1 MSAYGGMSATASDIR
16 TDYLRLL
23 VTQLQLQNPLDP
35 MDNQEMASQLAQL
48 SQLEQL
54 ENQSRQLKELG
65 NKFQEALQNAQRNAQ
80 RNEAMELLGKTVSF
94 YAMDK
99 AGKLVVD
106 PAGMPIEHFG
116 VVKSADVTDGEVTL
130 SVSDVNITDVTDG
143 QVVPPASDYILGL
156 EAILSVRN

>member
-1 MSAYGGMSATASDIR
+1 MSAYGGISAAASDIR

-54 ENQSRQLKELG
+54 ENQSRQLQEMG
-65 NKFQEALQNAQRNAQ
+65 SKFEKVLVNAQ

-94 YAMDK
+94 YAMNK
-99 AGKLVVD
+99 SGKLVVD
-106 PAGMPIEHFG
+106 AAGMPIEHFG
-116 VVKSADVTDGEVTL
+116 VVKSADVTDGRVAL
-130 SVSDVNITDVTDG
+130 SVGNVEIVNVTDG
-143 QVVPPASDYILGL
+143 QVESPVGDYILGL